1 MAGTAGWTRPQEHDV
16 RMRAWVW
23 ANENPGWVSA
33 ILDSVS
39 ARRESAWC
47 VLIRTESKIG
57 RNFGATAL
65 LLWDPPPPFFLL
77 LLFCRELRL
86 LFLKALCVYDD
97 EKSLGGSRDC
107 VRGCAPFSG
116 KQEIAF
122 SCRNFNKREREKT
135 PFCRGKLIHCFDGIF
150 VSQKTPAFRKALE
163 SILKMRLIW
172 THCENVWRAGHCSD
186 WPYFLSWN
194 WLRSSYF
201 ICPTP
206 TATFRFAPYRIL
218 GEF

>member
-65 LLWDPPPPFFLL
+65 LLWDPPPFFLL

-97 EKSLGGSRDC
+97 EKSLWSSSSSLEQRLLLLFHFLASRKLLSH
-107 VRGCAPFSG
+107 AETLI
-116 KQEIAF
+116 KE
-122 SCRNFNKREREKT
+122 RERR
-135 PFCRGKLIHCFDGIF
+135 PLFA
-150 VSQKTPAFRKALE
+150 V
-163 SILKMRLIW
+163 
-172 THCENVWRAGHCSD
+172 ENSFIASME
-186 WPYFLSWN
+186 FLS
-194 WLRSSYF
+194 LKKHPLLER
-201 ICPTP
+201 
-206 TATFRFAPYRIL
+206 L
-218 GEF
+218 

>member
-65 LLWDPPPPFFLL
+65 LLWDPPPFFLL

-97 EKSLGGSRDC
+97 EKSLGGSRGC
-107 VRGCAPFSG
+107 VRGCALFSG

-122 SCRNFNKREREKT
+122 SCRNFNKREREREDPFLQWKT
-135 PFCRGKLIHCFDGIF
+135 HSLLRWNFCLSKN
-150 VSQKTPAFRKALE
+150 RKALD

-201 ICPTP
+201 VCPTP